1 MHMFIS
7 ICAGGGYAQ
16 LQGIFPTVMPFN
28 KLVLF
33 LLLYFKCNKYFS
45 MPPLDNCSGK
55 TSSDQL
61 LLQLPL

>member
-1 MHMFIS
+1 MFIS
-7 ICAGGGYAQ
+7 ICGGGDYAQ

-33 LLLYFKCNKYFS
+33 LPYFKCNKYFS

-55 TSSDQL
+55 ASSDQL